1 MNIWPNVFMKVMRTT
16 MKSYPVLDLKSLI
29 REEVIVL
36 NLPCRNICE
45 SVKAGYFEKVPKYE
59 NLNHLI

>member
-1 MNIWPNVFMKVMRTT
+1 